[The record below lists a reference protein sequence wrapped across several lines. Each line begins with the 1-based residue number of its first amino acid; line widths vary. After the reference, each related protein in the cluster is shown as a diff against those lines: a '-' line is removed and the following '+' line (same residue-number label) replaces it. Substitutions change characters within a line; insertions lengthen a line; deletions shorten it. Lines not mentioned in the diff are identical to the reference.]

1 MIRVGLVHL
10 TPEQLELLSAMT
22 QRPDLEVVAAVHFD
36 AGSTPYKIAQVLA
49 VPTAT
54 EVDSLRPLTPDLVV
68 VPEEPAALRES
79 VLALGLAA
87 EVLTTREAA
96 QRYGFKIDIHP
107 GIAAV
112 LSPDD
117 LAPAATPQAT
127 PVASPAA
134 TPAATPGA
142 APVADRWP
150 PPADGLAPAGA
161 LVPAAAPRIE
171 RDPAPDSD
179 LGLAPASEPGPGRG
193 APQLETMLRDG
204 LDEMLAGE
212 DELAARLHRL
222 AAVWAE
228 FLGADACAI
237 ALPPNDRAPGCEWVA
252 AGPSAG
258 QVAGP
263 DTVARLALA
272 SGVPQVYVKHDTTHA
287 PAAAA
292 PRRALAAFPLEA
304 VPGVVWFL
312 DLRLPAQ
319 EGDER
324 LMILRRTARR
334 LGRLLSLAGLVAQLR
349 RDQAEAQRMAD
360 LAARI
365 AAATERTDVVATLRE
380 AIASELRPEFAV
392 LRLPGAAE
400 PEVVAALP
408 TALAAEEGALRAA
421 EEDLAQGARAALRS
435 QIKAGLM
442 VADRRVD
449 GLAAPIRRG
458 NECLG
463 TLAVFR
469 SAPASADPAELWSE
483 DERRLLERLGLHA
496 AGALALAGAEA
507 AAPSPGDDILD
518 RRGFAALLRAEV
530 RRSERYAVPFLL
542 TVFELEGA
550 DGAAPPDDIIA
561 AFIRRFKSQLR
572 AMDAL
577 ARLGRARF
585 AVVNPHTDR
594 GGGRMVLRA
603 RTVLGQV
610 EKEFPGAALDVRG
623 NQIHFPADVST
634 FDELIARLG

>member
-1 MIRVGLVHL
+1 M
-10 TPEQLELLSAMT
+10 A
-22 QRPDLEVVAAVHFD
+22 
-36 AGSTPYKIAQVLA
+36 
-49 VPTAT
+49 
-54 EVDSLRPLTPDLVV
+54 
-68 VPEEPAALRES
+68 
-79 VLALGLAA
+79 
-87 EVLTTREAA
+87 
-96 QRYGFKIDIHP
+96 P
-107 GIAAV
+107 GG
-112 LSPDD
+112 DGD
-117 LAPAATPQAT
+117 LAPAAEIA
-127 PVASPAA
+127 
-134 TPAATPGA
+134 
-142 APVADRWP
+142 
-150 PPADGLAPAGA
+150 
-161 LVPAAAPRIE
+161 
-171 RDPAPDSD
+171 
-179 LGLAPASEPGPGRG
+179 GPGRA

-204 LDEMLAGE
+204 LDEMLAGDE
-212 DELAARLHRL
+212 ELAVRLRRL
-222 AAVWAE
+222 AGIWAQL
-228 FLGADACAI
+228 LGAEACAI
-237 ALPPNDRAPGCEWVA
+237 ALAERDRAPGCEWIVD
-252 AGPSAG
+252 GPGAG
-258 QVAGP
+258 QASGP

-272 SGVPQVYVKHDTTHA
+272 GVPQVYVKHDAALSPDSTT
-287 PAAAA
+287 

-334 LGRLLSLAGLVAQLR
+334 LGRLLSLAGLVAQLK
-349 RDQAEAQRMAD
+349 RDQAEALRMAD

-365 AAATERTDVVATLRE
+365 AAATERDEVIATLRE
-380 AIASELRPEFAV
+380 AISCELHPEFAV

-408 TALAAEEGALRAA
+408 AALAAEGPALRAA
-421 EEDLAQGARAALRS
+421 EEDLAQHARTTLRS
-435 QIKAGLM
+435 QVKAEIG

-458 NECLG
+458 NECMG

-469 SAPASADPAELWSE
+469 SAPASAVPGELWSE

-496 AGALALAGAEA
+496 AGALALAGGAA
-507 AAPSPGDDILD
+507 AAPSPGEDILD
-518 RRGFAALLRAEV
+518 RRGLHALLRAEV
-530 RRSERYAVPFLL
+530 RRSERYSVPFLL

-550 DGAAPPDDIIA
+550 AGSAPPSDEVVA

-603 RTVLGQV
+603 RTVLGHV
-610 EKEFPGAALDVRG
+610 EKEVPGAGGVEVRG

-634 FDELIARLG
+634 FDELVARLG